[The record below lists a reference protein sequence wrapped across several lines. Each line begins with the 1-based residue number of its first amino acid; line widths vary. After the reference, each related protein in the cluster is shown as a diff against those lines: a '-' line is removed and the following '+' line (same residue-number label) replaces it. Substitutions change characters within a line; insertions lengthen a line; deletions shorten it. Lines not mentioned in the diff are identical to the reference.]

1 MTAFRPIFVLAALI
15 AVAAAFVSIENVKP
29 DEVTLADRHLRLLKS
44 EPAADTVVAAPP
56 GEIHL
61 WFSEEPAVRVTTVQV
76 TVAGQTRRLE
86 KVTAD
91 AEDGKH
97 IIAAVDTAGPPGAWT
112 VAWRTMSRDGHV
124 VSGEVAFRVEAQR

>member
-1 MTAFRPIFVLAALI
+1 MTAFRRIFVFAALI
-15 AVAAAFVSIENVKP
+15 ALAAAFVSVENVAP
-29 DEVTLADRHLRLLKS
+29 DEVRLSDRHLRLLKS

-61 WFSEEPAVRVTTVQV
+61 WFSEEPAVRVTTIQV

-97 IIAAVDTAGPPGAWT
+97 IIAAVDTVGPPGTWT

>member
-1 MTAFRPIFVLAALI
+1 MTAFRRIFVFAALI
-15 AVAAAFVSIENVKP
+15 AVAAAFVSIENVTP

-61 WFSEEPAVRVTTVQV
+61 WFSEEPAVRVTTIQV
-76 TVAGQTRRLE
+76 TVAGETSKLE
-86 KVTAD
+86 TVTAD

-97 IIAAVDTAGPPGAWT
+97 IIAAVDTAGPSGRWT

-124 VSGEVAFRVEAQR
+124 VSGEIAFRVEAQR